1 MASKLTACLVC
12 WNLNSDFNCSNHL
25 DNTRL
30 TRSPFPLSCKM
41 PHRILS
47 SQQRRQYHKRT
58 TSQPSIDG
66 AFKPNHR
73 QNSDLNKLSFNSKTD
88 DSLHNLN
95 NPILLHDTNSTP
107 SALNVNDAEQV
118 EQFSGGQLDED
129 LLTMIKNAETN
140 IFLLN
145 QARVRALEDLQKILA
160 EKKALQGEINVLEMR
175 LADQLNAEVV
185 LGTVQNTHEACKKKK
200 TKQHQIVRC
209 GNIF

>member
-1 MASKLTACLVC
+1 
-12 WNLNSDFNCSNHL
+12 
-25 DNTRL
+25 
-30 TRSPFPLSCKM
+30 M

-95 NPILLHDTNSTP
+95 SPILLHDTNSTP
-107 SALNVNDAEQV
+107 SALNVNDAE
-118 EQFSGGQLDED
+118 
-129 LLTMIKNAETN
+129 
-140 IFLLN
+140 

-160 EKKALQGEINVLEMR
+160 EKKALQGEINVLEMSRNQNGKRR
-175 LADQLNAEVV
+175 LDSKQQATAAA
-185 LGTVQNTHEACKKKK
+185 GTVRQEVLAHDAADSWVIDR
-200 TKQHQIVRC
+200 QLLQDL
-209 GNIF
+209 FWLSML